1 MKNNKS
7 KNKNQIKPKEIKP
20 TPNRMLQVLIVIFS
34 IILILS
40 MVLSLTSTF

>member
-7 KNKNQIKPKEIKP
+7 KNKNQIKPKENKP
-20 TPNRMLQVLIVIFS
+20 TTNRVLQVLIVIFS

-40 MVLSLTSTF
+40 MVLSLTATF